1 MRFIRQNM
9 QIEDKY
15 TRLCSTPSDINEH
28 LPILKKYAE
37 ECESIIELG
46 VRGVIS
52 TYALIYG
59 LLNNGKKT
67 KQILLN
73 DIAPCDIEELLS
85 ITNNLPIEINYK
97 WVNDLELEIK
107 ENVDLTFIDTWHVYG
122 HLKRELNKFSKVTNR
137 YIILHDTT
145 VDEWQGETIRN
156 GWNAKQQSKETG
168 IPIDE
173 INTGLW
179 PAIEEFL
186 LKNKDWQIKER
197 FVNNNG
203 LTVLQK
209 Q

>member
-1 MRFIRQNM
+1 MHASKNNV
-9 QIEDKY
+9 
-15 TRLCSTPSDINEH
+15 CPH
-28 LPILKKYAE
+28 VLPWLDDFA
-37 ECESIIELG
+37 CG
-46 VRGVIS
+46 VRRNSALHKFVTATLAKIKSFNLSRSTCLCTRFPSSQSVNVLDDKSSSVIDS
-52 TYALIYG
+52 KQLLGALR
-59 LLNNGKKT
+59 LLHEWKNN
-67 KQILLN
+67 
-73 DIAPCDIEELLS
+73 
-85 ITNNLPIEINYK
+85 
-97 WVNDLELEIK
+97 LELEF
-107 ENVDLTFIDTWHVYG
+107 NTTYDLTFIDTWHVYG
-122 HLKRELNKFSKVTNR
+122 QLKREMEKFNIITNK
-137 YIILHDTT
+137 YIIMHDTT

>member
-1 MRFIRQNM
+1 M
-9 QIEDKY
+9 QTILDNYRHHSE
-15 TRLCSTPSDINEH
+15 STGDINEH
-28 LPILKKYAE
+28 LPTLARYAS

-73 DIAPCDIEELLS
+73 DIAPCDIDELLS